1 MAQTKKHGACGFD
14 EESFHNVR
22 EGWEAIKE
30 YLRELEVLFTATNG
44 ILFVQPDGTVVGVKD
59 KHDEKVTWA
68 ELILRTV
75 KLGGGGCEKAGGP
88 ARAPAPDSP
97 GMPRTPVPGCPGPGP
112 RGPPRR
118 HEAAAAFR
126 PPGSHSVPYG
136 PMGSQRAD
144 TGIIGIGSA

>member
-59 KHDEKVTWA
+59 KHDEKVTWE

-75 KLGGGGCEKAGGP
+75 KHFK
-88 ARAPAPDSP
+88 RASK
-97 GMPRTPVPGCPGPGP
+97 GPGFSKRVHDRIAEVAP
-112 RGPPRR
+112 TPGRSSEIWIRFLQDVVDHTTKCLPT
-118 HEAAAAFR
+118 AATLPKAK
-126 PPGSHSVPYG
+126 
-136 PMGSQRAD
+136 
-144 TGIIGIGSA
+144 

>member
-30 YLRELEVLFTATNG
+30 YLRELEVLFTATHG

-88 ARAPAPDSP
+88 ARAPAPDDP
-97 GMPRTPVPGCPGPGP
+97 GWPRNAPDPGPGMS
-112 RGPPRR
+112 R
-118 HEAAAAFR
+118 AR
-126 PPGSHSVPYG
+126 PPGP
-136 PMGSQRAD
+136 PEA
-144 TGIIGIGSA
+144 A

>member
-1 MAQTKKHGACGFD
+1 MADKEAAEAAKAAEKKKKAEVARAKAKAVAQTKKHGACGFD

-30 YLRELEVLFTATNG
+30 YLRELEVLF
-44 ILFVQPDGTVVGVKD
+44 TVVGVKD

-88 ARAPAPDSP
+88 ARAPAPDDP
-97 GMPRTPVPGCPGPGP
+97 GWPRNAPDPGPGMS
-112 RGPPRR
+112 R
-118 HEAAAAFR
+118 AR
-126 PPGSHSVPYG
+126 PPGP
-136 PMGSQRAD
+136 PEA
-144 TGIIGIGSA
+144 A